1 MKTRALQS
9 GTKCYAVELVQ
20 GNSVCL
26 SPVFPDRSSTSQSSL
41 RSSRKNAS
49 DNPSM
54 TQPTMVFPIAGNI
67 DKEPLFLF
75 KGKNLLK
82 NSLGEEYS
90 IVEENILRIMV
101 QKSFGNS
108 YILILL

>member
-1 MKTRALQS
+1 MNTRALES
-9 GTKCYAVELVQ
+9 GTKFYAVELVQ
-20 GNSVCL
+20 GKSVCL

-49 DNPSM
+49 DNPM
-54 TQPTMVFPIAGNI
+54 TNPTMVSPIAGNI

-82 NSLGEEYS
+82 NSLGKEYS

-108 YILILL
+108 YILIFL